1 MLLAAAI
8 MAAIA
13 AVTGGVAHAAHDD
26 PTMPHWLQPGM
37 FAVADTNNHRIQ
49 VFHPDGTFAFAFG
62 SYGGGPGEFD
72 SPVDVTIGPDGRIAV
87 ADVNNHRIQVFHPD
101 GTFAFAFGSY
111 GGGPGEFAAPVG
123 VAIGPDG
130 RIAVAD
136 ADHRRIRVFHPDGT
150 FAFAFGS
157 YGVGQRQFISPVDV
171 AIGPDGRIA
180 VADPGKFDAQV
191 FHPNGTFAFAIYRG
205 GGPEP
210 YLPDGIAFG
219 PDGRIALTAYLHGYI
234 SLFHPNGTERPTA
247 YGEIGTWYP
256 FGDVVDVAIGPDGRT
271 ALVDTRNHA
280 IAVSHPNGTFA
291 FAFGSYGGGPGEFD
305 SPSGVAVRHRAPPAV
320 APAPVIVVEPG
331 GSPGGP
337 YNFTAVGDAAN
348 LAINVVGLAGQGAQ
362 PPGGR
367 GEITV
372 TFPPS
377 ETDVV
382 TSFASVSFP
391 PGVTATHVPADGLLV
406 LRTSDKVPADA
417 QVQGGLAY
425 DGSGRVALQR
435 VVEVGGGPSRIIFDQ
450 PVRILLEG
458 QGGGR
463 AFYIDGAAG
472 PGGGC
477 VEFAGQA
484 DGRASCIDGTI
495 GKIVPIDGACA
506 ADDAGRVHRQMGGS
520 GECQMD
526 SAGGGKVIYTYHL
539 TLFGTALPENAV
551 PPPATYTC
559 AAGIGAVDLDMRAA
573 PGEYSPAV
581 RQALINAGSLPFAH
595 VEIAASPWRAGPV
608 AGTPQGAT
616 PASLPALI
624 DGEGEGRAPDLSRS
638 SATASLPPGA
648 TEVGEQGPGGE
659 YAAIGNGATVAR
671 GLGGGD
677 VAPLWFRLN
686 LTPYGEIR
694 GINLVQHITYQ
705 ALCMQ

>member
-1 MLLAAAI
+1 MASPPAPAARVHASGGMALHCVVGEQHRYSHALFCPGAQPFVIASLLAAAI

-13 AVTGGVAHAAHDD
+13 AVTGGAAHAAHDD

-62 SYGGGPGEFD
+62 SYG
-72 SPVDVTIGPDGRIAV
+72 
-87 ADVNNHRIQVFHPD
+87 
-101 GTFAFAFGSY
+101 
-111 GGGPGEFAAPVG
+111 
-123 VAIGPDG
+123 
-130 RIAVAD
+130 
-136 ADHRRIRVFHPDGT
+136 
-150 FAFAFGS
+150 
-157 YGVGQRQFISPVDV
+157 VGQRQFISPVDV
-171 AIGPDGRIA
+171 AIGPNGRIA
-180 VADPGKFDAQV
+180 VADPGQFNAQV
-191 FHPNGTFAFAIYRG
+191 FHPNGAFAFAIYRG

-210 YLPDGIAFG
+210 YLPDGTAFG
-219 PDGRIALTAYLHGYI
+219 PDGRIALSIYLHGSI
-234 SLFHPNGTERPTA
+234 NLFHPNGTERPTV

-256 FGDVVDVAIGPDGRT
+256 SAYVVDVAIGPDGRM
-271 ALVDTRNHA
+271 AVVDAGSHA
-280 IAVSHPNGTFA
+280 IAVSLPNGAFA

-320 APAPVIVVEPG
+320 APAPVIVVESG
-331 GSPGGP
+331 ASQGGP

-348 LAINVVGLAGQGAQ
+348 LSINVVGLAGQGAQ

-377 ETDVV
+377 KTDVV
-382 TSFASVSFP
+382 TSFAAVSFP
-391 PGVTATHVPADGLLV
+391 PGVTVTRVPADGLLA
-406 LRTSDKVPADA
+406 LRVSNRVPADA

-435 VVEVGGGPSRIIFDQ
+435 VVEVGGGSSRITFDQ

-477 VEFAGQA
+477 GEFAGQA

-495 GKIVPIDGACA
+495 GRIVPIDGACA

-526 SAGGGKVIYTYHL
+526 SAGGGKVVYTYHF

-551 PPPATYTC
+551 PPPEIHTC
-559 AAGIGAVDLDMRAA
+559 AAGIDAVDLDMRAA
-573 PGEYSPAV
+573 PGEYSQAV

-595 VEIAASPWRAGPV
+595 VEIAASPWRASPAVGP
-608 AGTPQGAT
+608 TRGAA
-616 PASLPALI
+616 PASLPSPI
-624 DGEGEGRAPDLSRS
+624 DGAGDGRAPDVMGS
-638 SATASLPPGA
+638 SATASPPAGA
-648 TEVGEQGPGGE
+648 TEVGEQGSGGE
-659 YAAIGNGATVAR
+659 YAAIANGTTVAR

-677 VAPLWFRLN
+677 VASLWFRLN
-686 LTPYGEIR
+686 LTQYGELP
-694 GINLVQHITYQ
+694 GVNLVQHITYQ
-705 ALCMQ
+705 ALCMH